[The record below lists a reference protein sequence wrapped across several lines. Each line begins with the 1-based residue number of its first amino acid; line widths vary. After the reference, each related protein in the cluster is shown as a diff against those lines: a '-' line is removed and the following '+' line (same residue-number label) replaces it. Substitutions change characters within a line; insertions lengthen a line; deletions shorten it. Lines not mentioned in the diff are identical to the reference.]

1 VTAYLK
7 LFRFPLVFT
16 AIADSAA
23 GYLCAQRSVDGPILA
38 LLAVASSG
46 LYFFGMAMNDIA
58 DRDRDRAMAP
68 NRVLPSG
75 RISLRGAIL
84 ASTVAAVVSAVAVLM
99 IARGPLARIFI
110 WAGVL
115 LSILA
120 YDFFLKI
127 PPVMGLVRAGNFLLG
142 AFCADPYR
150 APPMTMVTFAP
161 FNYSPLFET
170 ALAPLV
176 YGTALTFISTLEET
190 QVKRR
195 VVVLGA
201 LFMAVG
207 ALVPMGVRSAW
218 YFHRALW
225 GLVPAGLL
233 IGWTFCRASRATD
246 RKGVMLL
253 VRDGVAGFILLDAT
267 QLAATGMLP
276 AAAGIAALLVPAA
289 LSVAVFKKLA

>member
-1 VTAYLK
+1 MISYLK

-23 GYLCAQRSVDGPILA
+23 GYLWVQRSVDLPILA

-58 DRDRDRAMAP
+58 DRDRDREIAP

-75 RISLRGAIL
+75 RISLRGAIVASNVTALVSAL
-84 ASTVAAVVSAVAVLM
+84 AILTVAQGS
-99 IARGPLARIFI
+99 PARIVV

-115 LSILA
+115 ISILT
-120 YDFFLKI
+120 YDFFLKV

-142 AFCADPYR
+142 AFCADPSRELPMATVMR
-150 APPMTMVTFAP
+150 ASFDYV
-161 FNYSPLFET
+161 PLFET

-176 YGTALTFISTLEET
+176 YGSALTFISTLEES
-190 QVKRR
+190 QVRRR
-195 VVVLGA
+195 VVVLGV
-201 LFMAVG
+201 LFMALG

-233 IGWTFCRASRATD
+233 IGWTLCRASRATD

-267 QLAATGMLP
+267 QLAASGMFIP
-276 AAAGIAALLVPAA
+276 AAGIAALLIPAA
-289 LSVAVFKKLA
+289 LSVAGFKKLA